1 MPSTYAHHR
10 FGTALLRTMP
20 GDVRRTI
27 SRFPRLFD
35 VGLQGP
41 DIFYY
46 SSPLLKT
53 NTSFLGIR
61 FHEQTGQEFFQ
72 RVCRVVRLINP
83 RLQRPIYLVC
93 SAITVWTVF
102 ARAL

>member
-10 FGTALLRTMP
+10 FGTALFRTMP

-61 FHEQTGQEFFQ
+61 FHEQTGQEF
-72 RVCRVVRLINP
+72 
-83 RLQRPIYLVC
+83 
-93 SAITVWTVF
+93 
-102 ARAL
+102 